1 MTALHERATTA
12 TATGRT
18 PGTGPEAAELL
29 AGLAEHLAGELR
41 LRPLLER
48 VLRAALELLGCADGA
63 VSLLEDGGRTYRKEV
78 EVGVVC
84 DAGRSF
90 PVDEGL
96 TGLVLRGE
104 ATVIVE
110 DYADVP
116 AGHLHAVDRARLH
129 AAVGVPVL
137 HGPAGAVLGALVVFS
152 ADPARRFTAGDAELL
167 ALFARHAAVALS
179 AARLHAALS
188 ERERATAAARDREAA
203 AARAAE
209 RTGRH
214 LAEVVD
220 HLAHG
225 RPGPAEAAARCAL
238 AASRQASS
246 SPVTGWGAGS
256 GPVAPAA
263 VEAAL
268 RAEAAWAHRTL
279 ALPVRVVVAGP
290 ARTVGRDVA
299 DHLVLAVRSAVLRLG
314 TGARAGALR
323 VGLVHGDDGVALLVE
338 DDGGASDQPDPELLE
353 LVAATERLGGSGA
366 VTTTPGWGTH
376 LRLHL
381 PRSRQ
386 TGEAAAPAAP
396 TTGVLVVDG
405 RPAVRAGLAA
415 LLAQPGSGTRVVA
428 QVAGAAELA
437 GAAGAARPHV
447 VLVGAAREGGAGAAV
462 EALHR
467 AHPGMPVVLLAGL
480 PDDVGAAELSAALQ
494 RAARG
499 AAGAD
504 PARSGPEVAPAGAT
518 PREREVLALLERG
531 WSDRQIADELVI
543 TRKTV
548 EKHVGSLLRKHGV
561 HSRTALVAA
570 RLH

>member
-1 MTALHERATTA
+1 MTALQEPGV
-12 TATGRT
+12 TGLG
-18 PGTGPEAAELL
+18 PGAGTAELL
-29 AGLAEHLAGELR
+29 AELAEHLSGELR

-96 TGLVLRGE
+96 SGQVLRGG
-104 ATVIVE
+104 APVLVT

-116 AGHLHAVDRARLH
+116 SGHLHAVDRDRLH

-137 HGPAGAVLGALVVFS
+137 HGTAAGTAAGTVLGALVVFS
-152 ADPARRFTAGDAELL
+152 SDPDRRFTTADADLL
-167 ALFARHAAVALS
+167 ALFARHAAVALT

-188 ERERATAAARDREAA
+188 ERDRATAAARDREAA

-214 LAEVVD
+214 LAEVVE

-238 AASRQASS
+238 AASRQASAS
-246 SPVTGWGAGS
+246 SSSAVAGVRGG

-263 VEAAL
+263 LEGAL
-268 RAEAAWAHRTL
+268 RAEADWAHRAL
-279 ALPVRVVVAGP
+279 GLPVRVVVAGA
-290 ARTVGRDVA
+290 ARSVDRDVA

-314 TGARAGALR
+314 TGARATALR
-323 VGLVHGDDGVALLVE
+323 AGLVHGEDGVALLVE
-338 DDGGASDQPDPELLE
+338 DDGGAGDQPDPELTE
-353 LVAATERLGGSGA
+353 LVAATERLGGTGQ

-381 PRSRQ
+381 PRSRHG
-386 TGEAAAPAAP
+386 GEPGATS

-405 RPAVRAGLAA
+405 RPALRAGLVA
-415 LLAQPGSGTRVVA
+415 LLAQPGSGVKVVGE
-428 QVAGAAELA
+428 VAAAEEVV
-437 GAAGAARPHV
+437 GVAGAARPHA
-447 VLVGAAREGGAGAAV
+447 VLVGSPRGASAAAAV
-462 EALHR
+462 EDLR
-467 AHPGMPVVLLAGL
+467 ASHPRLPVVLLSSL
-480 PDDVGAAELSAALQ
+480 PDDVGAAELAAALV
-494 RAARG
+494 RAARTASSPG
-499 AAGAD
+499 AAA
-504 PARSGPEVAPAGAT
+504 APAGTAVPTT

-531 WSDRQIADELVI
+531 LSDRQIADELVI

-561 HSRTALVAA
+561 PSRTALVAA